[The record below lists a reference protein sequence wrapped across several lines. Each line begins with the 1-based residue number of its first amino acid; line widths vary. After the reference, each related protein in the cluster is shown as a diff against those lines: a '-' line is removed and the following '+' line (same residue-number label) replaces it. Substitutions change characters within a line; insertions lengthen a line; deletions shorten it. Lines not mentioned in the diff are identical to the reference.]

1 MTLRVNVLRIAL
13 AIVLS
18 PVNCIG
24 NSQPPKG
31 GADYLERSA
40 NAKRCFL
47 QHNAIIG
54 RDDVHIVS
62 TDICNL

>member
-24 NSQPPKG
+24 NSQPQK

-40 NAKRCFL
+40 NAKRSFL

-54 RDDVHIVS
+54 RDDVHVVS